1 MFSFLYDFLNILNQF
16 IIEVKMPFLKED
28 EESEYGENNDEDS
41 YKNYIL
47 SDDSFDDEYDD
58 ENDEDYFDIIYYYK
72 YLILEK
78 T

>member
-16 IIEVKMPFLKED
+16 IIE
-28 EESEYGENNDEDS
+28 
-41 YKNYIL
+41 